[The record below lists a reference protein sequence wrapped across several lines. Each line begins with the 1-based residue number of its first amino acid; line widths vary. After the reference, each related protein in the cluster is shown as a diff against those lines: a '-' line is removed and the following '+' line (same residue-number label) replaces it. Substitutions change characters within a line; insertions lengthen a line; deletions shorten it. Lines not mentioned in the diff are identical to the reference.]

1 MAGLDAQKVYLPSPD
16 QNATSGAVYQA
27 AIGSTAPTDAK
38 SALDSAFVASGYVG
52 PDGLSMSIS
61 KSYTDILDWSQS
73 QVRRALS
80 SYTGRISLSIMQI
93 DEQSAKLM
101 FGADNVTHT
110 AATSGAGAHG
120 DQVKISIGANMPPRM
135 AFCFNMKDGDAR
147 VRVYIPNGQVTEMG
161 DISFVPNAA
170 HMFPITIDS
179 YDDGTGHSIYVFYDD
194 GKVLSA

>member
-38 SALDSAFVASGYVG
+38 TALDSAFVASGYVG

-93 DEQSAKLM
+93 DEQSAKMM

-110 AATSGAGAHG
+110 AATLTAG
-120 DQVKISIGANMPPRM
+120 DQVKISIGSNMPPRM

-170 HMFPITIDS
+170 HMFPVTIDS

>member
-93 DEQSAKLM
+93 DEQSAKMM
-101 FGADNVTHT
+101 FGDDNVTHT
-110 AATSGAGAHG
+110 AATTTAS
-120 DQVKISIGANMPPRM
+120 DQLKISIGSNMPPRK

-170 HMFPITIDS
+170 HMYPITIDS